1 VTVGHRDRLAASS
14 MLGVATGQD
23 GVLIW
28 GTGHLPGIS
37 ALLAEQG
44 FRHVKTEWLRVGRL
58 PGTITSLRVIM
69 QSR

>member
-1 VTVGHRDRLAASS
+1 VTVGHRDRLAAGS
-14 MLGVATGQD
+14 MLSVATGQD

-28 GTGHLPGIS
+28 GT
-37 ALLAEQG
+37 
-44 FRHVKTEWLRVGRL
+44 RHL